1 MDDLRAGRGP
11 APTSSNKAGNRHR
24 QGTPNVAAVRDPQ
37 ITAKPTCLPGRASSR
52 SEEAMCRRSR
62 HARSL
67 VHIGIV
73 ELLYE
78 IPY

>member
-1 MDDLRAGRGP
+1 MDGLRAGRGP
-11 APTSSNKAGNRHR
+11 APTSSNKARNRHR

-37 ITAKPTCLPGRASSR
+37 ITAKPTCLLGRASSR

-67 VHIGIV
+67 IHIRIAGS
-73 ELLYE
+73 LYE
-78 IPY
+78 RMY